1 MVTVTFNELE
11 LNAVLAGLVQV
22 IHQNSIAK
30 ANLKEQRDSPD
41 NAFAID
47 CCNMAIR
54 HALNAQLT
62 IAASIPDPEYP
73 GDMSSAQLDWRD
85 SRPIPESEMRAVW
98 GDR

>member
-1 MVTVTFNELE
+1 MVTVTFNEME

-30 ANLKEQRDSPD
+30 ANLKEQRDTPD

-73 GDMSSAQLDWRD
+73 PEASIDWLAVYD
-85 SRPIPESEMRAVW
+85 GEASESEMRAVW

>member
-1 MVTVTFNELE
+1 MVTVTFNEME

-22 IHQNSIAK
+22 IHQNSVAK

-62 IAASIPDPEYP
+62 IAASIPDPEFP
-73 GDMSSAQLDWRD
+73 VDATWTDG
-85 SRPIPESEMRAVW
+85 IPEAFASYQADGR
-98 GDR
+98 

>member
-22 IHQNSIAK
+22 IHQNSVAK
-30 ANLKEQRDSPD
+30 ANLQEQRDSPD

-47 CCNMAIR
+47 CCTAAIR

-62 IAASIPDPEYP
+62 IATAIPDPEFP
-73 GDMSSAQLDWRD
+73 VDATWTDG
-85 SRPIPESEMRAVW
+85 IPEAFASYQADGR
-98 GDR
+98 